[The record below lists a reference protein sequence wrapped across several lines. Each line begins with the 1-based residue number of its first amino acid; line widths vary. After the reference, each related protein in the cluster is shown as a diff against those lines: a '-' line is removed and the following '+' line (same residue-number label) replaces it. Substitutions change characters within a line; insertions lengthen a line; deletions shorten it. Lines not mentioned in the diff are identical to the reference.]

1 MANSEPFAIISGVI
15 SQDIQSKGIYI
26 PLDEN
31 TTLVCKNYIISR
43 MNSIA
48 QTQCVSKDG
57 YTALK
62 SVGALTFKA
71 KGDVPITNSGELT
84 AIFSELSSRK
94 TSFEITVGN
103 QTFSRMIL
111 KEFSAQIDRY
121 GERAVCSVEFVQL
134 SGDENE

>member
-1 MANSEPFAIISGVI
+1 MASSEPFAIISGVI

-43 MNSIA
+43 TNIIVH
-48 QTQCVSKDG
+48 TQCVSKDG

-121 GERAVCSVEFVQL
+121 GERASCSVEFVQL